1 MCRYSKKNFLVLMA
15 AGNNGANAFS
25 KTVVSPSTCKNC
37 LSIGAT
43 QISDNLYRGAKPYV
57 DQGWFCTYYPTYP
70 CCNTTLGTPSGITC
84 VQTSDTVS
92 PCCSVVSAFKMSL
105 PCCPTQYTCS
115 PNPSVCNVTSGNI
128 RSAYN
133 VAGFSSR
140 GVCPHAVPYCI
151 FVTSCRHV
159 V

>member
-1 MCRYSKKNFLVLMA
+1 
-15 AGNNGANAFS
+15 
-25 KTVVSPSTCKNC
+25 
-37 LSIGAT
+37 
-43 QISDNLYRGAKPYV
+43 
-57 DQGWFCTYYPTYP
+57 
-70 CCNTTLGTPSGITC
+70 
-84 VQTSDTVS
+84 
-92 PCCSVVSAFKMSL
+92 MSL